1 MFGFFKKVDFNESLY
16 KHEAEYFTLGLKIK
30 EQLIIKYKFGGPL
43 SSKSFGNLD
52 SIGNPE
58 SKTVLIEVQD
68 PYSAESYDEE
78 FDRSNII
85 HLFWWLLSTELEKD
99 TRIKINKQ
107 TKQQKLLI
115 MESSAKIADQ
125 FMFDHNTLRSLLRK
139 ERKEWKKPC
148 TNTPTSH

>member
-58 SKTVLIEVQD
+58 S
-68 PYSAESYDEE
+68 
-78 FDRSNII
+78 
-85 HLFWWLLSTELEKD
+85 LEKD